1 MGAPRLSTEM
11 SRPSG
16 DTFLEDPR
24 LFSGPQ
30 RSTVHI
36 LHVIGSLSPADGG
49 PPEVIRQLAR
59 AYPQIGD
66 SLEVVTLDPPDAPFL
81 QGFPCPIHALGP
93 ASLGRYCLSPRLV
106 RWLRANANRFDGI
119 VMQGIWT
126 FPGIAVRLA
135 AHRAGKPYCIFPH
148 GALDP
153 WFNKKYPLKHLKK
166 FVYWPIQ
173 YPVLRDAR
181 AVIFTSAPEPA
192 LARKSFSPNDWNAV
206 VFPNGVQDPDGDPA
220 SDVETFYRS
229 LPALRDRRFLL
240 FLGRIHE
247 KKGCDLLVQAFARV
261 ASLQPDLDVV
271 IAGPDQVGW
280 QAKLERMAAQLGIAS
295 RIHWPGMIASQQKW
309 GALRAAEAFILPSH
323 QENFGMS
330 VVESLAAGRPVL
342 ISDQVNIW
350 PQIESDHVGLVDND
364 TLEGTERL
372 LRRWLA
378 MQEVERAAM
387 AARTRATFLRR
398 YSLRESVDIIN
409 GIFARAKAEKIA
421 QDSLSVTT
429 VAS

>member
-1 MGAPRLSTEM
+1 VGAPRLSPEI

-16 DTFLEDPR
+16 GTFQEDSC
-24 LFSGPQ
+24 LFSGPK
-30 RSTVHI
+30 RAKLHI

-49 PPEVIRQLAR
+49 PPEVVRQLAR
-59 AYPQIGD
+59 AYPRIGD
-66 SLEVVTLDPPDAPFL
+66 SLEVVTLDPPQAPFL
-81 QGFPCPIHALGP
+81 KDLPCAIHALGP
-93 ASLGRYCLSPRLV
+93 ASLGRYCLSARLV
-106 RWLRANANRFDGI
+106 RWLRANIDRFDGV

-126 FPGIAVRLA
+126 FPGVAVRLA
-135 AHRAGKPYCIFPH
+135 AQRAGKPYCVFPH

-166 FVYWPIQ
+166 FLYWPIQ
-173 YPVLRDAR
+173 YPVLRDAS
-181 AVIFTSAPEPA
+181 AVVFTSAPEPA
-192 LARKSFSPNDWNAV
+192 LAKKSFSPNEWNAI
-206 VFPNGVQDPDGDPA
+206 VFPNGVQDPEGDPA
-220 SDVETFYRS
+220 STVEAFYRS

-247 KKGCDLLVQAFARV
+247 KKGCDLLLQAFARV
-261 ASLQPDLDVV
+261 ASAAPDLDL
-271 IAGPDQVGW
+271 ILAGPDQVGW
-280 QAKLERMAAQLGIAS
+280 QSKLENMAAQLGIAS
-295 RIHWPGMIASQQKW
+295 RIHWPGMIAGQQKW

-350 PQIESDHVGLVDND
+350 PQIQSDQVGLVDND

-378 MQEVERAAM
+378 LSPSERDAM
-387 AARTRATFLRR
+387 ARRTRTVFLER
-398 YSLRESVDIIN
+398 YSLRESVDVIN
-409 GIFARAKAEKIA
+409 SIFARARAEKIA
-421 QDSLSVTT
+421 QDSLSVRT